1 MRVQLYID
9 PSNQLSKVPY
19 QVPNNIHYVR
29 YQDYLDAQS
38 QPDALT
44 AYLYA
49 AELAKDDIK
58 KLKAEVERLT
68 QNTDKL
74 CKHGDL
80 EIARLKAEVERLK
93 ADNEQ
98 LQNRCDFLEGNE
110 PEA

>member
-1 MRVQLYID
+1 MKVQLYID

-19 QVPNNIHYVR
+19 QVPNNIHYVW
-29 YQDYLDAQS
+29 YQDYLDAQT

-58 KLKAEVERLT
+58 KLKAEVERL
-68 QNTDKL
+68 
-74 CKHGDL
+74 
-80 EIARLKAEVERLK
+80 K

-98 LQNRCDFLEGNE
+98 LQNRCDFLEGKGK
-110 PEA
+110 

>member
-9 PSNQLSKVPY
+9 PENKLSKVPY

-29 YQDYLDAQS
+29 YQDFLDAQT

-58 KLKAEVERLT
+58 KLKAEVKRLT
-68 QNTDKL
+68 
-74 CKHGDL
+74 
-80 EIARLKAEVERLK
+80 E
-93 ADNEQ
+93 DNEQ
-98 LQNRCDFLEGNE
+98 LQNRCDYLEGRGHE
-110 PEA
+110 PKA